1 MKREILGV
9 IMNKVA
15 LITGA
20 SSGIGLE
27 TALSLLKKGFTVYGA
42 ARRLSL
48 MKKIEE
54 NGGTILYLDL
64 TDDNSIETCVKTIIQ
79 KEKQIDILINNSG
92 YGLGGSIENV
102 PIEQAKKQFEVN
114 VFALI
119 RLTQLVIPY
128 MKKSPSSRII
138 NISSMAGR
146 FSSPFLG
153 WYHASK
159 YAVEALTDSLRL
171 ELSSIKIKAVLIEP
185 GLIKTPWGT
194 IASESIREN
203 TKNTIYENAALNV
216 SNFYEKNYS
225 LQNGSASN
233 PTVISNAIIKAV
245 CAKNPK
251 TRYSIGK
258 YSKLFIFTKK
268 ILPDQLFDFLV
279 KKVMKM

>member
-1 MKREILGV
+1 MKRDILGV

-258 YSKLFIFTKK
+258 YSTSL
-268 ILPDQLFDFLV
+268 
-279 KKVMKM
+279 

>member
-1 MKREILGV
+1 
-9 IMNKVA
+9 
-15 LITGA
+15 
-20 SSGIGLE
+20 
-27 TALSLLKKGFTVYGA
+27 
-42 ARRLSL
+42 
-48 MKKIEE
+48 
-54 NGGTILYLDL
+54 
-64 TDDNSIETCVKTIIQ
+64 
-79 KEKQIDILINNSG
+79 
-92 YGLGGSIENV
+92 
-102 PIEQAKKQFEVN
+102 
-114 VFALI
+114 
-119 RLTQLVIPY
+119 

-194 IASESIREN
+194 IASESIKEN

-268 ILPDQLFDFLV
+268 ILPDRLFDFLV

>member
-1 MKREILGV
+1 
-9 IMNKVA
+9 MNKVA

-27 TALSLLKKGFTVYGA
+27 TSLSLLKKGFTVYGA

-64 TDDNSIETCVKTIIQ
+64 TDDDSIQTCVKTIIE
-79 KEKQIDILINNSG
+79 KEGHIDVLVNNSG

-102 PIEQAKKQFEVN
+102 SIEQAKNQFEVN
-114 VFALI
+114 VFGLI
-119 RLTQLVIPY
+119 RLTQLVIPH
-128 MKKSPSSRII
+128 MEKSSSSRII

-171 ELSSIKIKAVLIEP
+171 ELSSLKIKAVLIEP

-194 IASESIREN
+194 IASDSIKEN
-203 TKNTIYENAALNV
+203 SKNTIYENDAENV
-216 SNFYEKNYS
+216 SKFYEKNYS

-233 PTVISNAIIKAV
+233 PSVISNAIIRAV

-251 TRYSIGK
+251 TRYSVGK

-268 ILPDQLFDFLV
+268 ILPDRLFDFLV
-279 KKVMKM
+279 KKAMKI

>member
-1 MKREILGV
+1 
-9 IMNKVA
+9 MNKVA

-27 TALSLLKKGFTVYGA
+27 TSLSLLKKGFTVYGA

-64 TDDNSIETCVKTIIQ
+64 TDDDSIQTCVKTIIE
-79 KEKQIDILINNSG
+79 KEGHIDVLVNNSG

-102 PIEQAKKQFEVN
+102 SIEQAKNQFEVN
-114 VFALI
+114 VFGLI
-119 RLTQLVIPY
+119 RLTQLVIPH
-128 MKKSPSSRII
+128 MEKSSSSRII

-171 ELSSIKIKAVLIEP
+171 ELSSFKIKTVLIEP

-194 IASESIREN
+194 IASDSIKEN
-203 TKNTIYENAALNV
+203 SKNTIYENDAENV
-216 SNFYEKNYS
+216 SKFYEKNYS

-233 PTVISNAIIKAV
+233 PSVISNAIIRAV

-251 TRYSIGK
+251 TRYSVGK

-268 ILPDQLFDFLV
+268 ILPDRLFDFLV
-279 KKVMKM
+279 KKAMKI

>member
-1 MKREILGV
+1 
-9 IMNKVA
+9 MNKVA

-27 TALSLLKKGFTVYGA
+27 TSLSLLKKGFTVYGA

-64 TDDNSIETCVKTIIQ
+64 TDDDSIQTCVKTIIE
-79 KEKQIDILINNSG
+79 KEGHIDVLVNNSG

-102 PIEQAKKQFEVN
+102 SIEQAKNQFEVN
-114 VFALI
+114 VFGLI
-119 RLTQLVIPY
+119 RLTQLVIPH
-128 MKKSPSSRII
+128 MEKSSSSRII

-171 ELSSIKIKAVLIEP
+171 ELSSLKIKAVLIEP

-194 IASESIREN
+194 IASDSIKEN
-203 TKNTIYENAALNV
+203 SKNTIYENDAQNV
-216 SNFYEKNYS
+216 SKFYEKNYS

-233 PTVISNAIIKAV
+233 PSVISNAIIRAV

-251 TRYSIGK
+251 TRYSVGK

-268 ILPDQLFDFLV
+268 ILPDRLFDFLV
-279 KKVMKM
+279 KKAMNI

>member
-1 MKREILGV
+1 
-9 IMNKVA
+9 MNKIA

-27 TALSLLKKGFTVYGA
+27 TSLSLLKKGFTVYGA
-42 ARRLSL
+42 ARRFSL

-64 TDDNSIETCVKTIIQ
+64 TDDDSIQTCVKTIIE
-79 KEKQIDILINNSG
+79 KEGHIDVLVNNSG

-102 PIEQAKKQFEVN
+102 SIEQAKNQFEVN
-114 VFALI
+114 VFGLI
-119 RLTQLVIPY
+119 RLTQLVIPH
-128 MKKSPSSRII
+128 MKKSSSSRII

-171 ELSSIKIKAVLIEP
+171 ELSSFKIKTVLIEP

-194 IASESIREN
+194 IASDSIKEN
-203 TKNTIYENAALNV
+203 SRNTIYENDAQNV
-216 SNFYEKNYS
+216 SKFYEKNYS

-233 PTVISNAIIKAV
+233 PSVISNAIIRAV

-251 TRYSIGK
+251 TRYSVGK

-268 ILPDQLFDFLV
+268 ILPDRLFDFLV
-279 KKVMKM
+279 KKAMNI

>member
-1 MKREILGV
+1 MKRDILGV

-54 NGGTILYLDL
+54 TGGTILYLDL

-102 PIEQAKKQFEVN
+102 SIEQAKNQFEVN

-119 RLTQLVIPY
+119 RLTQLVIPH
-128 MKKSPSSRII
+128 MEKSSSSRII

-171 ELSSIKIKAVLIEP
+171 ELSSFKIKTVLIEP

-194 IASESIREN
+194 IASDSIKEN
-203 TKNTIYENAALNV
+203 SRNTIYENDAQNV
-216 SNFYEKNYS
+216 SKFYEKNYS

-233 PTVISNAIIKAV
+233 PSVISNAIIRAV

-251 TRYSIGK
+251 TRYSVGK

-268 ILPDQLFDFLV
+268 ILPDRLFDFLV
-279 KKVMKM
+279 KKAMNI